1 MVRAHSLTRE
11 RIMTSVNLRNQ
22 AIALKTRTSR
32 HTDLNSRV
40 AVHCRSL
47 RGFREVLLKEI
58 LRALR
63 AFLSQ
68 NDRFC
73 LGGGIRDVT
82 FLMESIEGIPIV
94 TLPCPAAYL
103 VLKCGQVQQSQHRFV
118 DLFFINFDFHE
129 APLWPERMNRTQQ
142 AKRPCLRQRNDLVD
156 DQ

>member
-32 HTDLNSRV
+32 HTDLNCRV

-94 TLPCPAAYL
+94 TLPCPAAY
-103 VLKCGQVQQSQHRFV
+103 RY
-118 DLFFINFDFHE
+118 
-129 APLWPERMNRTQQ
+129 NRAST
-142 AKRPCLRQRNDLVD
+142 ASSTFSSS
-156 DQ
+156 